1 MLALLA
7 ALLAIAI
14 ALRPRPAT
22 AWTIPFDPRE
32 ATVDAVHR
40 ALFSQNVSCRQLVQA
55 FLDRIDAYDQR
66 GPAIDSILAVSPHA
80 LAYADTLDAQLADPA
95 FSPAPMF
102 CVPIVLKD
110 NYMTSDQPTTA
121 GCLALKGAQPYAD
134 APVVARLRAAGAVIL
149 GKANMNEFA
158 LTGLSDSSL
167 GGQVRNPYD
176 LTRTPGGSSGGTG
189 AAVAASFA
197 VWGTGTDTVNS
208 IRSPTSANS
217 LVGLR
222 PTRGLITREGI
233 IPLGYTQD
241 AIGPLARTTRDVALA
256 LDVMVGPSKGDNVSA
271 LGAPFVQRN
280 YENAL
285 VGGALPGLR
294 IGVVDALI
302 GNNQGS
308 HSGLSGSTSNETTI
322 VNAVFAQVL
331 AKLEQAGAVIVHIT
345 DPTLAQQTV
354 FNSYDVENWEFRQ
367 ELDTFLQ
374 SGLFSYLPYDSF
386 EAIYGSG
393 LWLPGDE
400 AVPPWVAAQNPAVY
414 NTLAPEYLA
423 KLAAIEQFRIQ
434 LAMTYETN
442 NVSVLFYPHQQN
454 LVVPI
459 GPNASQTG
467 RNGILAAV
475 SGYPAIGVPGGFS
488 PPTDTAPIGIPVG
501 VEFLGRPFQEMQLLN
516 IAYSFEQMNRARRAP
531 LSTWNS
537 VP

>member
-1 MLALLA
+1 MISLAFLFLALS
-7 ALLAIAI
+7 
-14 ALRPRPAT
+14 LRPRA
-22 AWTIPFDPRE
+22 AKGWSIPFEPRE
-32 ATVDAVHR
+32 ATIDSVHR
-40 ALFSQNVSCRQLVQA
+40 ALFYQNVSCRQIVQS
-55 FLDRIDAYDQR
+55 FLDRIDAYDQK
-66 GPAIDSILAVSPHA
+66 GPAIDSMIAVSPHA
-80 LAYADTLDAQLADPA
+80 LTYAGELDAQLADVS
-95 FSPAPMF
+95 FSPGPMF

-110 NYMTSDQPTTA
+110 NYMTFDQPTTA
-121 GCLALKGAQPYAD
+121 GCLALKSAQAYND
-134 APVVARLRAAGAVIL
+134 APVVARLRAAGAIIL

-167 GGQVRNPYD
+167 GGQVKNPYD

-241 AIGPLARTTRDVALA
+241 AIGPLGRTTRDVALA

-271 LGAPFVQRN
+271 LGVPFIQTN

-302 GNNQGS
+302 GNN
-308 HSGLSGSTSNETTI
+308 TSNETTI
-322 VNAVFAQVL
+322 VNDVFAEVL
-331 AKLEQAGAVIVHIT
+331 VKLEQAGAVIVYIT
-345 DPTLAQQTV
+345 DPSLAQQTV
-354 FNSYDVENWEFRQ
+354 LNNYDVENWEFRQ

-386 EAIYGSG
+386 EAIYASG

-400 AVPPWVAAQNPAVY
+400 AVPPWVAAQTPAVF
-414 NTLAPEYLA
+414 NTLAPQYLA

-434 LAMTYETN
+434 LAATFETN
-442 NVSVLFYPHQQN
+442 NVGVLFYPHQQN

-459 GPNASQTG
+459 SVNASQTG

-488 PPTDTAPIGIPVG
+488 PPTETAPIGIPIG

-516 IAYSFEQMNRARRAP
+516 VAYSFEQMNRARKAP